1 MDITLFQFGLIIV
14 GGFLAGVMNTLAGYG
29 SMISLSLLMDV
40 IGLPPNVANGTN
52 RVNVLAQCSASSY
65 SYHKNGKLDL
75 KSSKWVIISM
85 VLGAILGV
93 VTVLHVSNEQFKEIF
108 KYLIIIM
115 YFMIILKPKRWM
127 REVSEESEFPF
138 SVRVLA
144 FFALGFYG
152 GFIQMGMGVFFLVCM
167 VFLERNTLIR
177 ANGIK
182 VTIVAIYTVVVLA
195 IFQYQGLVNWKAG
208 LLIAIGQSLGGY
220 LTAKYAS
227 QSPNANKWAY
237 YILLVIVIAVITY
250 KIGIEAG
257 ITSTIIATSAYYA
270 SLQED

>member
-1 MDITLFQFGLIIV
+1 MDLTLIQFGLILV

-40 IGLPPNVANGTN
+40 IGLPPNIANGTN

-65 SYHKNGKLDL
+65 GYYKNGKVDL
-75 KSSKWVIISM
+75 KSSKWIIITM
-85 VLGAILGV
+85 VLGAIIGV
-93 VTVLHVSNEQFKEIF
+93 VTVLQVSNEQFKDIF
-108 KYLIIIM
+108 KYLIIVM
-115 YFMIILKPKRWM
+115 FFMILLKPKRWM
-127 REVSEESEFPF
+127 REISEESTIAFPI
-138 SVRVLA
+138 RVLA

-152 GFIQMGMGVFFLVCM
+152 GFIQMGMGVFFLVSM
-167 VFLERNTLIR
+167 VFLEKSTLIR

-182 VTIVAIYTVVVLA
+182 VTIVAIYTLVVLA

-208 LLIAIGQSLGGY
+208 LLIAIGQTLGGY

-237 YILLVIVIAVITY
+237 YVLLTIVVGVIIY
-250 KIGIEAG
+250 KFGIE
-257 ITSTIIATSAYYA
+257 
-270 SLQED
+270 

>member
-1 MDITLFQFGLIIV
+1 MDITLIQFALILV

-40 IGLPPNVANGTN
+40 IGLPPNIANGTN

-65 SYHKNGKLDL
+65 GYYKNGKVDL
-75 KSSKWVIISM
+75 KSSKWIIITMVI
-85 VLGAILGV
+85 GAILGV
-93 VTVLHVSNEQFKEIF
+93 VAVLQINNDQFKEIF
-108 KYLIIIM
+108 KYLVIVM
-115 YFMIILKPKRWM
+115 FFMILLKPKRWM
-127 REVSEESEFPF
+127 REVSEESTIALPI
-138 SVRVLA
+138 RVLA

-167 VFLERNTLIR
+167 VFLERSTLIK

-182 VTIVAIYTVVVLA
+182 VTIVAIYTLVVLA

-208 LLIAIGQSLGGY
+208 LLVAIGQTLGGY

-237 YILLVIVIAVITY
+237 YVLLVIVVTVIIY
-250 KIGIEAG
+250 KFVIE
-257 ITSTIIATSAYYA
+257 
-270 SLQED
+270 

>member
-1 MDITLFQFGLIIV
+1 MDITLFQFALIIV

-40 IGLPPNVANGTN
+40 IGLPPTIANATN

-65 SYHKNGKLDL
+65 GYYKNGKVDL
-75 KSSKWVIISM
+75 RSSKWIIITM

-93 VTVLHVSNEQFKEIF
+93 MTVLQVSNDQFKDIF
-108 KYLIIIM
+108 KYLIIVM
-115 YFMIILKPKRWM
+115 FFMILLKPKRWM
-127 REVSEESEFPF
+127 RTVNEESHIAFPI
-138 SVRVLA
+138 RVLA

-167 VFLERNTLIR
+167 VFLERSTLIR

-182 VTIVAIYTVVVLA
+182 VTIVAIYTLFVLA
-195 IFQYQGLVNWKAG
+195 IFQYQGLINWKAG
-208 LLIAIGQSLGGY
+208 LLIAIGQTIGGY

-237 YILLVIVIAVITY
+237 YVLLVIVIGVIIF
-250 KIGIEAG
+250 KFVIE
-257 ITSTIIATSAYYA
+257 
-270 SLQED
+270 

>member
-1 MDITLFQFGLIIV
+1 MDISLFQLGLILI

-40 IGLPPNVANGTN
+40 IGLPPNIANGTN

-65 SYHKNGKLDL
+65 GYYKNGKVDI
-75 KSSKWVIISM
+75 KSSKWIIITM

-93 VTVLHVSNEQFKEIF
+93 ATVLQVSNEQFKEIF
-108 KYLIIIM
+108 KYLIIVM
-115 YFMIILKPKRWM
+115 FFMILLKPKRWM
-127 REVSEESEFPF
+127 REVSEESEFSFPT
-138 SVRVLA
+138 RVLA

-167 VFLERNTLIR
+167 VFLERSTLIR

-182 VTIVAIYTVVVLA
+182 VTVVALYTIVVLA
-195 IFQYQGLVNWKAG
+195 IFQFQGLVNWKAG
-208 LLIAIGQSLGGY
+208 LLIAIGQTLGGY
-220 LTAKYAS
+220 LTAKYSS

-237 YILLVIVIAVITY
+237 YVLLLIVTSVIIYKFVI
-250 KIGIEAG
+250 E
-257 ITSTIIATSAYYA
+257 S
-270 SLQED
+270 